1 MIQLALAGL
10 KTHVEKFLTSVWLYT
25 IRTVNSDGSIWTF
38 EILRCLLLDENFSVS
53 NKTLQN
59 SGSFNVETLIFT
71 SLFCSVDVTLIL
83 SKLWFTHYPFPYLS
97 VPDHTANRGIV
108 YLRVR
113 SFGMIWIRIYT
124 QYLRIMCIKDTDG
137 SLFRWDLAVPLM
149 HHLHHDPSDLA
160 S

>member
-1 MIQLALAGL
+1 MIQLAFAGL

-25 IRTVNSDGSIWTF
+25 IRTVNSDGSSLNLW
-38 EILRCLLLDENFSVS
+38 NS
-53 NKTLQN
+53 KTLASRWKFFGEQQD
-59 SGSFNVETLIFT
+59 SVETLIFT
-71 SLFCSVDVTLIL
+71 LLFCSVDVTLIL

-97 VPDHTANRGIV
+97 VPAHTANRGIV
-108 YLRVR
+108 YLSVR

-124 QYLRIMCIKDTDG
+124 QYLWIICIKDTDG

-149 HHLHHDPSDLA
+149 LHLHHDPSDLA